1 MGEDRV
7 FFGVTS
13 SAHPEDPGIA
23 GDVEHDE
30 GDCQGDQD
38 DWRQKVVVKVAQ
50 NLGQQKHLSSFF
62 TPCLFLFKSSTA
74 MLDTK
79 LIAVMLCS
87 VKDNGDN
94 Q

>member
-13 SAHPEDPGIA
+13 RAHPVDPGIA

-38 DWRQKVVVKVAQ
+38 D
-50 NLGQQKHLSSFF
+50 
-62 TPCLFLFKSSTA
+62 
-74 MLDTK
+74 
-79 LIAVMLCS
+79 
-87 VKDNGDN
+87 
-94 Q
+94 

>member
-50 NLGQQKHLSSFF
+50 NLGQWTHLSSFF
-62 TPCLFLFKSSTA
+62 TSSFQLHQLLR
-74 MLDTK
+74 M
-79 LIAVMLCS
+79 IPS
-87 VKDNGDN
+87 
-94 Q
+94 